1 MNDQELYALFRQ
13 IESNIHQSQKE
24 LGVTRGKAFS
34 ILEQLVDS
42 TQSPQKA
49 QAIILILLAHIEQ
62 RDLGRIYKLFQSE
75 NLI

>member
-13 IESNIHQSQKE
+13 IESNVHQSQTE
-24 LGVTRGKAFS
+24 LGITRAKAFR

-49 QAIILILLAHIEQ
+49 QAIILILLAHIDQ
-62 RDLGRIYKLFQSE
+62 RNLGRIYKLLQSE
-75 NLI
+75 SLI

>member
-13 IESNIHQSQKE
+13 IESTVYQSQRT
-24 LGVTRGKAFS
+24 LGVSRGKALD
-34 ILEQLVDS
+34 ILEQLFDS

-49 QAIILILLAHIEQ
+49 RAIILILLAHIEQ
-62 RDLGRIYKLFQSE
+62 RDLGRIYKLFRSE